1 MLPAPRRAIRPHCF
15 GPARSRSPPSSRR
28 APSRRS
34 SRRAPSRRSSR
45 RAPSRRSSRRAPEPL
60 FPAARPL
67 DSPRP
72 RPLPLVEGRLP
83 LGFAGRPREPS
94 LRLEPDPDALRLLR
108 GRSFGMAGNSSV
120 RLRSDTHWTGHVTA
134 RGLGRTSGRGQKWTS
149 PAQWRG
155 SCEKSGGVLLSQGHS
170 AQVPSALEGLTSVFG
185 MGTGVTLPL
194 SPPKKCCRGDLHA
207 AGTRADPS
215 RQTNLL
221 RPTDHLGRTRETEL
235 LENSIASTNIRIKGR
250 FQVETK
256 PSAD

>member
-15 GPARSRSPPSSRR
+15 GPARSRSPPSL
-28 APSRRS
+28 
-34 SRRAPSRRSSR
+34 RRAPSRRSSR

-72 RPLPLVEGRLP
+72 RPPPLVAGRLP
-83 LGFAGRPREPS
+83 PGFAGRPRELS

-108 GRSFGMAGNSSV
+108 GRSFGMAENSSV
-120 RLRSDTHWTGHVTA
+120 RLRSDTHRRGHVTA
-134 RGLGRTSGRGQKWTS
+134 QGLGRTSGRGQKETS

-194 SPPKKCCRGDLHA
+194 SPPKTCCRGGLHS

-221 RPTDHLGRTRETEL
+221 RPTERPGRTRESKL
-235 LENSIASTNIRIKGR
+235 LENSIASTNIQIKGR